1 MKSFYKKIS
10 LISFITFICGIII
23 FLPAKVSNE
32 WFLPNSIEFYGT
44 KGTLWR
50 GSAQEGLVS
59 GIYIQNIEWEFL
71 VSKLFERQ
79 FALNASFSL
88 LENPI
93 KMRISRHFNG
103 DFSNLKA
110 VMSAL
115 NLKESDVQQMK

>member
-32 WFLPNSIEFYGT
+32 WFLPNSIKFYGT

-59 GIYIQNIEWEFL
+59 KIYIEKPKFYCNYL
-71 VSKLFERQ
+71 TLNKKKSK
-79 FALNASFSL
+79 ASFV
-88 LENPI
+88 LETE
-93 KMRISRHFNG
+93 K
-103 DFSNLKA
+103 DF
-110 VMSAL
+110 
-115 NLKESDVQQMK
+115 